1 MASNPFLIPQGD
13 PEQAYAEL
21 DYITKML
28 LKRDVQLTDLN
39 IELERKNR
47 DLELARQELLQL
59 GLYMTNLISNSPDAI
74 WALDND
80 KHINTFNKVAEEI
93 TGYRMEEVLGRPV
106 NFLFISPESYL
117 DLLNTMPQQGG
128 VRNIRSRL
136 RRKDGEI
143 VEILMSVSL
152 LIPQGHSGQLQ
163 GSMTVFKD
171 ITREIRLD
179 EALREANERL
189 EEKVRQRTTE
199 LEELSQTLLM
209 LNHVSSVASQSLE
222 LDTLLNNILRSVLEL
237 TGYNMGIISPLLA
250 SEMLTVRAQ
259 SKMPEPLLSKLKEV
273 PKGEGIIGRAATSG
287 FLQAAG
293 PDLAEMEEAGIRLVV
308 AVPLRAKGTIQGV
321 MTLFSQTEREVSDQ
335 EWDIFMAIGVQAG
348 WAIENAWLY
357 EQVKA
362 DVEKLKE
369 VDRIKTEFIATIS
382 HELRTPLTSIIG
394 FLSYAN
400 SAMEKH
406 DQKKLQRY
414 ITIALENGQKLA
426 QMIEDLLAM
435 QKLDAGSFS
444 LHYDSFSLN
453 ELLDEISVDLGPQL
467 NSKEQKLVLAL
478 DSKLPALEADREQLE
493 RALTNLVINAIK
505 FTDGPGTIT
514 LKAGYAPERDEFRIG
529 VSDTGIGMTPEVQAK
544 IFDRFYQAESTM
556 TRRKGGAGLG
566 LTIAKRIVDMHR
578 GRMEVESVVQ
588 QGSCFTIIL
597 PARRLPAGAGEET
610 GAGGK

>member
-13 PEQAYAEL
+13 PAQAYAEL

-47 DLELARQELLQL
+47 DLELARQELLHL
-59 GLYMTNLISNSPDAI
+59 GLYMANLISNSPDAI

-80 KHINTFNKVAEEI
+80 QHINTFNKVAEEI

-106 NFLFISPESYL
+106 DFLFITPESYL
-117 DLLNTMPQQGG
+117 DLLTAMPLQGG
-128 VRNIRSRL
+128 LRNIRSRL
-136 RRKDGEI
+136 RRKDGEV

-152 LIPQGHSGQLQ
+152 LIQQGQPGSQ
-163 GSMTVFKD
+163 GSMTIFKD
-171 ITREIRLD
+171 ITREIRLE

-237 TGYNMGIISPLLA
+237 TGYNMGIISPLLT
-250 SEMLTVRAQ
+250 SDILTVRAQ
-259 SKMPEPLLSKLKEV
+259 LKMPEPLLAKLKEV
-273 PKGEGIIGRAATSG
+273 PKGEGIIGRAASSG
-287 FLQAAG
+287 FLQSAG
-293 PDLAEMEEAGIRLVV
+293 PDLPEMVDADIRLVV

-321 MTLFSQTEREVSDQ
+321 MTLFSQSEREVSDQ

-357 EQVKA
+357 EQVKT

-400 SAMEKH
+400 IAMEKH
-406 DQKKLQRY
+406 EQKKLQRY

-444 LHYDSFSLN
+444 LHYETFPLN
-453 ELLDEISVDLGPQL
+453 DLLDEIGVDLGPQL
-467 NSKEQKLVLAL
+467 NSKEQKLILVEGA
-478 DSKLPALEADREQLE
+478 KLPPLEADREQLE

-514 LKAGYAPERDEFRIG
+514 LKAVHTPEQDEFRIS

-566 LTIAKRIVDMHR
+566 LTIAKRIVDMHQ
-578 GRMEVESVVQ
+578 GRMEVESEVKR
-588 QGSCFTIIL
+588 GSCFTIVL
-597 PARRLPAGAGEET
+597 PSRRPQVKNGTKA
-610 GAGGK
+610 

>member
-1 MASNPFLIPQGD
+1 MATNPFLIPQGD

-47 DLELARQELLQL
+47 DLELARQELFHI

-74 WALDND
+74 WALDSEM
-80 KHINTFNKVAEEI
+80 HINTFNKVAEEI

-106 NFLFISPESYL
+106 DILFITPESYL
-117 DLLNTMPQQGG
+117 DLLTTMPLQGG
-128 VRNIRSRL
+128 LRNIRSRL

-152 LIPQGHSGQLQ
+152 LAPQGQAGQPQ
-163 GSMTVFKD
+163 GSMTIFKD
-171 ITREIRLD
+171 ITREIRLE

-250 SEMLTVRAQ
+250 SNILTIRAQ
-259 SKMPEPLLSKLKEV
+259 MKMPDALLAKLNEV
-273 PKGEGIIGRAATSG
+273 PKGEGVIGRAASSG
-287 FLQAAG
+287 FLQSAG
-293 PDLAEMEEAGIRLVV
+293 PDLPEMLEAGIRLVV

-321 MTLFSQTEREVSDQ
+321 MTLFSQTEREVTDQ

-400 SAMEKH
+400 LAMEKH

-414 ITIALENGQKLA
+414 IGIALENGQKLA

-444 LHYDSFSLN
+444 LHYESFPLN
-453 ELLDEISVDLGPQL
+453 ELLDEIGVDLGPQL
-467 NSKEQKLVLAL
+467 NSKEQKLVLVTG
-478 DSKLPALEADREQLE
+478 SKLPPVEADREQLE

-514 LKAGYAPERDEFRIG
+514 LKAVHVPDQREFRIT
-529 VSDTGIGMTPEVQAK
+529 VSDTGIGMTPEVQSK

-556 TRRKGGAGLG
+556 TRRKGGTGLG
-566 LTIAKRIVDMHR
+566 LTIAKRIVDMHQ
-578 GRMEVESVVQ
+578 GRMEVESEVKH
-588 QGSCFTIIL
+588 GSSFTIVL
-597 PARRLPAGAGEET
+597 PARRPRTDEGAEH
-610 GAGGK
+610 